1 MGQKLSMRRFFNII
15 IFACVLSVAT
25 FAAEGALAQVFTPRL
40 PIYIVNGE
48 RMSEEQVRGIEP
60 EDIVSNTLLP
70 ADEQTIEK
78 YGPEASNGVIV
89 ISLRYDEA
97 ARFEVGGE
105 TANFSNYIAQQIK
118 WGEME
123 AVAQVVLRVTVSGEG
138 VASVK
143 EVLDSSDRRLL
154 KRVRDAIEKSPRW
167 VPARKDGKG
176 IETQHIVRVT
186 VPVGSRMPRE
196 WVIRVV

>member
-1 MGQKLSMRRFFNII
+1 MRRFLNII
-15 IFACVLSVAT
+15 IFASLLFSAI

-48 RMSEEQVRGIEP
+48 RMSEEQVRAIEP
-60 EDIVSNTLLP
+60 EDIVSNTMLP

-97 ARFEVGGE
+97 ARFEVDGQQ
-105 TANFSNYIAQQIK
+105 TNFSNYIAQQIK

-123 AVAQVVLRVTVSGEG
+123 SVAQVIMRVSVNGEG
-138 VASVK
+138 VVSEK
-143 EVLDSSDRRLL
+143 ELLDSSDRRLL
-154 KRVRDAIEKSPRW
+154 KRVRDAIENAPRW
-167 VPARKDGKG
+167 VPAKKDGKG
-176 IETQHIVRVT
+176 IETQHLVKVI
-186 VPVGSRMPRE
+186 VPVGSQMPRE

>member
-1 MGQKLSMRRFFNII
+1 MRRFLNII
-15 IFACVLSVAT
+15 IFASLLFTAI

-48 RMSEEQVRGIEP
+48 RMSEEQVRAIEP
-60 EDIVSNTLLP
+60 EDIVSNTMLP

-97 ARFEVGGE
+97 ARFEVDGQQ
-105 TANFSNYIAQQIK
+105 TNFSNYIAQQIK

-123 AVAQVVLRVTVSGEG
+123 SVAQVIMRVSVNGEG
-138 VASVK
+138 VVSEK
-143 EVLDSSDRRLL
+143 ELLDSSDRRLL
-154 KRVRDAIEKSPRW
+154 KRVRDAIENAPRW
-167 VPARKDGKG
+167 VPAKKDGKG
-176 IETQHIVRVT
+176 IETQHLVKVI
-186 VPVGSRMPRE
+186 VPVGSQMPRE

>member
-1 MGQKLSMRRFFNII
+1 MSRFFNII

-25 FAAEGALAQVFTPRL
+25 FTAEGALAQVFTPRL

-48 RMSEEQVRGIEP
+48 RMSEEQVRAIEP

-97 ARFEVGGE
+97 ARFEIEGE
-105 TANFSNYIAQQIK
+105 AANFSNYIAQQIK

-123 AVAQVVLRVTVSGEG
+123 AVAQVVLRLTVSGEG

-154 KRVRDAIEKSPRW
+154 KRVRDAIEKAPRW

>member
-1 MGQKLSMRRFFNII
+1 MRRFLNII
-15 IFACVLSVAT
+15 IFASLLFSAI

-48 RMSEEQVRGIEP
+48 RMSEEQVRAIEP
-60 EDIVSNTLLP
+60 EDIVSNTMLP

-97 ARFEVGGE
+97 ARFEVDGQQ
-105 TANFSNYIAQQIK
+105 ANFSNYIAQQIK

-123 AVAQVVLRVTVSGEG
+123 SVAQVIMRVSVNGEG
-138 VASVK
+138 VVSEK
-143 EVLDSSDRRLL
+143 ELLDSSDRRLL
-154 KRVRDAIEKSPRW
+154 KRVRDAIENAPRW
-167 VPARKDGKG
+167 VPAKKDGKG
-176 IETQHIVRVT
+176 IETQHLVRVI
-186 VPVGSRMPRE
+186 VPIGSQMPRE

>member
-1 MGQKLSMRRFFNII
+1 MRRFLNII
-15 IFACVLSVAT
+15 IFASLLFSAI

-48 RMSEEQVRGIEP
+48 RMSEEQVRAIEP
-60 EDIVSNTLLP
+60 EDIVSNTMLP

-97 ARFEVGGE
+97 ARFEVDGQQ
-105 TANFSNYIAQQIK
+105 TNFSNYIAQQIK

-123 AVAQVVLRVTVSGEG
+123 SVAQVIMRVSVNGEG
-138 VASVK
+138 VVSEK
-143 EVLDSSDRRLL
+143 ELLDSSDRRLL
-154 KRVRDAIEKSPRW
+154 KRVRDAIANAPRW
-167 VPARKDGKG
+167 VPAKKDGKG
-176 IETQHIVRVT
+176 IETQHLVRVI
-186 VPVGSRMPRE
+186 VPVGSQMPRE

>member
-1 MGQKLSMRRFFNII
+1 MRRFLNII
-15 IFACVLSVAT
+15 IFASLLFSAI

-48 RMSEEQVRGIEP
+48 RMSEEQVRAIEP
-60 EDIVSNTLLP
+60 EDIVSNTMLP

-97 ARFEVGGE
+97 ARFEVDGQQ
-105 TANFSNYIAQQIK
+105 TNFSNYIAQQIK

-123 AVAQVVLRVTVSGEG
+123 SVAQVIMRVSVNGEG
-138 VASVK
+138 VVSEK
-143 EVLDSSDRRLL
+143 ELLDSSDRRLL
-154 KRVRDAIEKSPRW
+154 KRVRDAIENAPRW
-167 VPARKDGKG
+167 VPAKKDGKG
-176 IETQHIVRVT
+176 IETQHLVRVI
-186 VPVGSRMPRE
+186 VPVGSQMPRE

>member
-1 MGQKLSMRRFFNII
+1 MRRFLNII
-15 IFACVLSVAT
+15 IFASLLFTAI
-25 FAAEGALAQVFTPRL
+25 FAAEGALAQVVTPRL

-48 RMSEEQVRGIEP
+48 RMSEEQVRAIEP
-60 EDIVSNTLLP
+60 EDIVSNTMLP

-97 ARFEVGGE
+97 ARFEVDGQQ
-105 TANFSNYIAQQIK
+105 TNFSNYIAQQIK

-123 AVAQVVLRVTVSGEG
+123 SVAQVIMRVSVNGEG
-138 VASVK
+138 VVSEK
-143 EVLDSSDRRLL
+143 ELLDSSDRRLL
-154 KRVRDAIEKSPRW
+154 KRVRDAIANAPRW
-167 VPARKDGKG
+167 VPAKKDGKG
-176 IETQHIVRVT
+176 IETQHLVRVI
-186 VPVGSRMPRE
+186 VPVGSQMPRE